1 LGVGQQKYT
10 FSFSLLVFPQI
21 EKYLWSMGAF
31 PRTGALRH
39 LHKKSIPGQSGINN
53 KDCEHIKDVNGCCI
67 LK

>member
-1 LGVGQQKYT
+1 
-10 FSFSLLVFPQI
+10 LLVFPQI

-39 LHKKSIPGQSGINN
+39 VHKKSIPGQSGINN
-53 KDCEHIKDVNGCCI
+53 KDCEHIKVVNSWCI